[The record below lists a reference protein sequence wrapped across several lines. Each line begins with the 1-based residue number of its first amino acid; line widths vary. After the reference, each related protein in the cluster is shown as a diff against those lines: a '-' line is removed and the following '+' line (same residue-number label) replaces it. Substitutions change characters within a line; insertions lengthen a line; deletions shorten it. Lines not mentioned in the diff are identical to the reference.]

1 MWDILRGVGDLLK
14 DPEVHSPGMVCA
26 HCGLDNSD
34 ASNFCTGC
42 GRALKAAAPSSYT
55 VLVSDLPDSC
65 RVRLLA
71 AIKSPP
77 PETFVI
83 NESKRGWA
91 IVVLVGS
98 ILGVLLVLSDANG
111 YKWQQEDALTYL
123 ALTVTCFVVGLLSLR
138 YLSKCVRAEFKAHSL
153 INPLYFLR
161 IRFDRID
168 VVSLLAPDAWQV
180 THRKDSRGNYAG
192 SVFSFRG
199 AGGALKLKVNFVSA
213 ANELISALNRFPSL
227 IAGLFE
233 GEDFDRLRA
242 FDLLFEWRQREK
254 SFPRGSP
261 ESTSR
266 RKLFKGCL
274 GAAAVAA
281 VVAVAVFY
289 LAISPFNDHR
299 DDELRWGTAKTT
311 STATAYR
318 LYVASRP
325 NGTHVSDAMEAISG
339 LYDRAAESY
348 REAGGQTTS
357 PGIEAVISILE
368 YAKHTG
374 RYKVIVR
381 FKGDNEIPDDI
392 DRRIESH
399 YGLSKIVPVLPS
411 FSSSMNE
418 ARQERILERISSSFG
433 KVIPG
438 DILQFTSGEANPKD
452 PLFNITYVIT
462 ASGTVYYPEK
472 QERLP
477 EASRDWYTG
486 ISFLWN
492 FDISVPDA
500 NASKF
505 QFSLASHPAEEFN
518 VSYEEA
524 VGSDTGFSP
533 IQAYGAMADSAFDDF
548 SSKLLAELSVR

>member
-1 MWDILRGVGDLLK
+1 
-14 DPEVHSPGMVCA
+14 MVCP
-26 HCGLDNSD
+26 HCGLDNSE
-34 ASNFCTGC
+34 ASNFCAGC
-42 GRALKAAAPSSYT
+42 GHALKASASASYS
-55 VLVSDLPDSC
+55 VSASDLPDSC

-83 NESKRGWA
+83 KESKRGWA
-91 IVVLVGS
+91 TAALAGS
-98 ILGVLLVLSDANG
+98 ILGVAIVVSNASG
-111 YKWQQEDALTYL
+111 YRWLREDALTYL
-123 ALTVTCFVVGLLSLR
+123 AITVACFVVGSLAMR
-138 YLSKCVRAEFKAHSL
+138 YLWKFVGSEFQAYSL

-168 VVSLLAPDAWQV
+168 VASLLLPDAWQV
-180 THRKDSRGNYAG
+180 THKKDSRGNYAG
-192 SVFSFRG
+192 SVFTFRG
-199 AGGALKLKVNFVSA
+199 VGGPLKLKLHSVPA
-213 ANELISALNRFPSL
+213 TNELISALNRYPTFV
-227 IAGLFE
+227 AELFE
-233 GEDFDRLRA
+233 REDFDRLRTI
-242 FDLLFEWRQREK
+242 DLLFEWRQREK

-266 RKLFKGCL
+266 LRLFGGRL
-274 GAAAVAA
+274 AFPAVAA
-281 VVAVAVFY
+281 AIAIAVFY
-289 LAISPFNDHR
+289 LAISPFNDR
-299 DDELRWGTAKTT
+299 CDDELRWATAKTT

-318 LYVASRP
+318 LYIASRP
-325 NGTHVSDAMEAISG
+325 NGAHVSDATEAISE

-348 REAGGQTTS
+348 RESGGQNTS
-357 PGIEAVISILE
+357 PGIEAIIRILE

-374 RYKVIVR
+374 RYKVIVQ
-381 FKGDNEIPDDI
+381 FNADNEIPDDI

-418 ARQERILERISSSFG
+418 GRQERILQRVSSSFG

-438 DILQFTSGEANPKD
+438 DILQFVSAKASPRD
-452 PLFNITYVIT
+452 PMFNITYVIT

-472 QERLP
+472 QEHLP

-492 FDISVPDA
+492 FGISVPDA

-505 QFSLASHPAEEFN
+505 EFSLESHPAEVFD

-524 VGSDTGFSP
+524 AGGGTGIP
-533 IQAYGAMADSAFDDF
+533 PVQAYGSMADSAFDDF
-548 SSKLLAELSVR
+548 GSKLLAELSLR